1 MNKKSAG
8 AALVLICALSM
19 GGAPSATAGVLAA
32 ATVKSLDAATPG
44 HPNVIK
50 VGRRGRGGRG
60 YGRRGGRGYGGRGYG
75 RRGHGYG
82 GYGYGALFALPFF
95 ALALNEISRPSRYY
109 NYDYYRPYY
118 GPPPAYNYP
127 PAYYYAPPRWRF
139 DGARWVCD
147 YVDYY
152 GRPACR

>member
-1 MNKKSAG
+1 M
-8 AALVLICALSM
+8 VLICALSM

-32 ATVKSLDAATPG
+32 ATVKSLDAATTAG
-44 HPNVIK
+44 EPNVIK

-60 YGRRGGRGYGGRGYG
+60 YGGRGYGGRGYGGRGYG
-75 RRGHGYG
+75 GRGYG
-82 GYGYGALFALPFF
+82 GRGYGYGYGALFALPFF

-109 NYDYYRPYY
+109 NYDSYRPYY
-118 GPPPAYNYP
+118 GPPPAAYHP